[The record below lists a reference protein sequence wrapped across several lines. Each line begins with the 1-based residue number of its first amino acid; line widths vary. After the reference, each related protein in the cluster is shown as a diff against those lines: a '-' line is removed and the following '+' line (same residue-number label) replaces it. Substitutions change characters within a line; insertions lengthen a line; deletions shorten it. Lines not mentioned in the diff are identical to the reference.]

1 MRRAVMDWPGWP
13 LGAPPQWALVPP
25 MCRRPR
31 LPGESGRPGT
41 CTGHRGSALD
51 GGEEPPEV
59 REAGRTP
66 VTALGRQD
74 WGGWTEG
81 RRGSGDEGRVLLDSK
96 SRWLFCGSRPQ
107 AVAGE
112 WQLERPFGG
121 WKAFLSGWGWGSYLE
136 AAREPG
142 MGSEVKRRPAVGAA
156 WHGPQGTPGGEGLWG
171 EGAGGQIHSP
181 GSFPP
186 WGQSGRCPWGSQCSP
201 RPLAEE
207 QSQDGDI
214 P

>member
-1 MRRAVMDWPGWP
+1 MDWPGWP

-25 MCRRPR
+25 MCRRPC

-41 CTGHRGSALD
+41 CTGHTCSALD

-156 WHGPQGTPGGEGLWG
+156 WHGPQGTPGGEGRWG
-171 EGAGGQIHSP
+171 EGAGGQIRAP